1 MGKNLLLDAENQF
14 LKAEQLYKAKQFKKA
29 AKKYNSAAQTYLK
42 LEKYE
47 LAKESFINGANT
59 FLELGKVQSSL
70 ELLRMAGDSSILCK
84 NYKEADE
91 IFRKA
96 VDFIPKLKSI
106 ADRNSQYIFFS
117 VLSYLCLF
125 TNSRQDDGLNF
136 IKKIQNKVESSYFKE
151 NTLIILVTD
160 LTVALR
166 DKNLTYLEKV
176 QNSLQDYKFTDAE
189 LLLLK
194 KILYIANFQL
204 LLKSE
209 LSLNKKIYTT
219 NEIINLNVKIN
230 TNPLI
235 SIVQNPFYNFK
246 FEKLSIIKFNLNLSD
261 NLSSSKRPDIP
272 IDMEI
277 GKTYELDFVIKPHF
291 QLDNPFVGPLLLY
304 CQLNSNLNFTYET
317 TKIIPTLIPPPPSLE
332 VSTKNLR
339 TPLIDQTFPLEI
351 LVQNQSE
358 GEALDVNIDT
368 EFPEQLKLMRGTT
381 NKQIYSLR
389 PNEELKWEINLK
401 PIEAGDYNIKVL
413 IKFKDPD
420 QNLIEQVKEFPFSIK
435 L

>member
-1 MGKNLLLDAENQF
+1 MGKNLLLDAENQL
-14 LKAEQLYKAKQFKKA
+14 LKAEKLSKARQFKKA
-29 AKKYNSAAQTYLK
+29 AKKYNSAGQTYLK

-47 LAKESFINGANT
+47 YAKNSFINGANT
-59 FLELGKVQSSL
+59 FLELGKFHSSL
-70 ELLRMAGDSSILCK
+70 ELLRMAGDSSILYK
-84 NYKEADE
+84 NYKEANE
-91 IFRKA
+91 IFRSA
-96 VDFIPKLKSI
+96 IDFIPKLKSI
-106 ADRNSQYIFFS
+106 ADRNSQYILFS

-125 TNSRQDDGLNF
+125 TKSRQDEGLNF

-151 NTLIILVTD
+151 SPLIILVTD
-160 LTVALR
+160 LTIALR
-166 DKNLTYLEKV
+166 DKSLVYLEKV
-176 QNSLQDYKFTDAE
+176 QNSLQDYKFTGAE
-189 LLLLK
+189 LLLLRQ
-194 KILYIANFQL
+194 ILFLANFQL

-209 LSLNKKIYTT
+209 LSLNKEIYTT
-219 NEIINLNVKIN
+219 NEIINLKVKIY
-230 TNPLI
+230 TNQLTPV
-235 SIVQNPFYNFK
+235 VQNPFYNFT
-246 FEKLSIIKFNLNLSD
+246 FEKLSVIKFNLNLSD

-277 GKTYELDFVIKPHF
+277 GKTYDLDFIIKPHF
-291 QLDNPFVGPLLLY
+291 QLDNPSIGPLSLQ
-304 CQLNSNLNFTYET
+304 CQINNKLVFIHESS
-317 TKIIPTLIPPPPSLE
+317 KIIPNLIPPPPSLE

-351 LVQNQSE
+351 LVQNLSE

-368 EFPEQLKLMRGTT
+368 EFPEQLKIMRGTT

-389 PNEELKWEINLK
+389 PNEELKWEISLK

-420 QNLIEQVKEFPFSIK
+420 QKLIEQVKEFPFSIK